1 MERSLDLGPPRA
13 LIIPGISEAERANV
27 TKAVQTKQAFARPV
41 PENTKSK
48 LAAPGE
54 VPIIT
59 GPTTEAQRLEVEG
72 TSEDIWKRCVEFC
85 RSLENTDLEIQD
97 SSFKIR
103 GHNYQLPRYTVF
115 RLQLFQNEKNT
126 TPFTVELQRREGD
139 AYLHGLIFQGL
150 KNEFED
156 APEMTVSAV
165 SAPDEIDIPARMR
178 SLNLESSPDEVLQWI
193 SHLHSK
199 DLVACRSGAAT
210 LAFAAENPENF
221 KILTAHASKILE
233 GIQQV
238 LPRSEDP
245 ATAHGC
251 CAFLA
256 AVSNEGAWMKLCDE
270 INLSAQLAE
279 AALLWSGQSKKKNLH
294 HSQTILRL
302 IVKALTPFKKSLGQP
317 EKEKLMIASKVENS
331 LTSLL

>member
-1 MERSLDLGPPRA
+1 MQRDLDLGHAKA
-13 LIIPGISEAERANV
+13 LIIPGISEAENANV
-27 TKAVQTKQAFARPV
+27 TKVQTKQAFARPV

-48 LAAPGE
+48 QAAPGE

-85 RSLENTDLEIQD
+85 KSLENTDLEVQD

-156 APEMTVSAV
+156 APETPELSSEFSSADFG
-165 SAPDEIDIPARMR
+165 SFDG
-178 SLNLESSPDEVLQWI
+178 LNLKNSPEDVLQWI
-193 SHLHSK
+193 GFLHSK
-199 DLVACRSGAAT
+199 DLEASRSGSAT
-210 LAFAAENPENF
+210 LALAAQNEENLE
-221 KILTAHASKILE
+221 ILSKHASKILE
-233 GIQQV
+233 GFQHL

-245 ATAHGC
+245 STAHGC

-294 HSQTILRL
+294 HSPTILRH
-302 IVKALTPFKKSLGQP
+302 IVKALTPFKSSLGQP

-331 LTSLL
+331 VTSLL